1 MRETLRIV
9 CEFTGAVT
17 LSAMALSLV
26 WFAVAMAVAAA
37 GDFIRRHRR
46 TYVPRE
52 WVDDEVAARRNCHQH
67 NHHPSRW
74 NGH

>member
-1 MRETLRIV
+1 MREPLRIV
-9 CEFTGAVT
+9 CELLGACV
-17 LSAMALSLV
+17 LSAMVLSLV